1 MPSFVS
7 RLLYSQTQSVLNAF
21 AKEVQFGQEKCAAKC
36 ANCTRIWGKLE
47 LLSHCSTSHNHGG
60 LEPLKA
66 PQLQTKN
73 PRRSEGL
80 CGTTIRTWDTRI
92 FNPLLYQLSYSTS
105 RGSANIGKSFRKNTA
120 LWVPLATFAYMIDA
134 RHPQETFSSTVR
146 IVLPNDTNTLGNLM
160 EGQPPELMD
169 VAAA

>member
-7 RLLYSQTQSVLNAF
+7 RLLFSQTQPVLNAF
-21 AKEVQFGQEKCAAKC
+21 AKEVQLGQEKCAAKC

-47 LLSHCSTSHNHGG
+47 LLPHCSTSHNHGG

-80 CGTTIRTWDTRI
+80 LWYYRDSNLGHTDFQSVALPTELWYHFGVRKHTQV
-92 FNPLLYQLSYSTS
+92 FFQPL
-105 RGSANIGKSFRKNTA
+105 
-120 LWVPLATFAYMIDA
+120 
-134 RHPQETFSSTVR
+134 HSSTE
-146 IVLPNDTNTLGNLM
+146 NLN
-160 EGQPPELMD
+160 PEASSWISPSGGDWRLYWSFGRFISALRRKRTGSKRKKCHAMFR
-169 VAAA
+169 